1 MDMQNP
7 FDNPLVNDIRQMM
20 NEQKQSAVL
29 TINGM
34 NAKTLD
40 FSENINDPTV
50 LLFGMGS
57 VRLSTLI
64 KEIQRDLTNFIG
76 LVGRKDAKS
85 LMVYLTDFQGKQSS
99 GMYFAYRMQ
108 ALMEVEEFMKRP
120 EVKRKISLIKKQ
132 KQGG

>member
-1 MDMQNP
+1 MQNP

>member
-1 MDMQNP
+1 MQNP
-7 FDNPLVNDIRQMM
+7 FNNPLVNDIRKMIT
-20 NEQKQSAVL
+20 EEKQSAIL
-29 TINGM
+29 AINGM

-76 LVGRKDAKS
+76 FVGRKDAKS